1 MLLARTPAAVEIYFD
16 ACWIEFEHV
25 LVASSSISQN
35 GDDAIELFMDSILV
49 ETFGDVNVDE
59 LVKSLEAKAA

>member
-35 GDDAIELFMDSILV
+35 GDDAIELFMSGFCRN
-49 ETFGDVNVDE
+49 FGDVNVDG
-59 LVKSLEAKAA
+59 LGHMGIY